1 MAAPGRDGRTQR
13 SRWANESSA
22 EGDVESRPP
31 DMARMFP
38 TRTLRRT
45 VLGCGPKPGPVRTR
59 PSAGRSVRPILCG
72 PSQCGADWSTNE
84 PLRLST
90 DRDPADRRVDRL
102 LARLGL
108 LAGAALAPV
117 AGIEAGERG
126 DHRVTVRGHV
136 PSVHAPARTSI
147 RATAM
152 TRSLGS
158 DRNREHDE
166 TALAHGILTTRA
178 PVRPPAAPPGNPL
191 QPAVRWLCS
200 PILPRSKFNEMERPR
215 GAMHCEWVVLVVLV
229 SFDEPVTGPST
240 RSPEVPAAAAMQRSS
255 IAIHQARAAA
265 ARPWVATCSGVWA
278 RRCR

>member
-1 MAAPGRDGRTQR
+1 MKAARKATRKATWNPDLLTWPGCSRRGRCDAR
-13 SRWANESSA
+13 SWGADPNRSGADA
-22 EGDVESRPP
+22 PVG
-31 DMARMFP
+31 
-38 TRTLRRT
+38 
-45 VLGCGPKPGPVRTR
+45 GPVGSPHPLRT
-59 PSAGRSVRPILCG
+59 PANAEQTG
-72 PSQCGADWSTNE
+72 PTNE

-126 DHRVTVRGHV
+126 DHRVTVHDHV
-136 PSVHAPARTSI
+136 PSLHAPDRTSI